1 MDPANRAGRLRNVP
15 RLDKIPPDVRTTYLG
30 EFTHEHADKI
40 AAELE
45 ARQIVWWFKQP
56 GFISRVWEHGVR
68 LFVDRTRLEECERI
82 AAEVIGG

>member
-1 MDPANRAGRLRNVP
+1 MP

-30 EFTHEHADKI
+30 EFTHEHAEKI

-45 ARQIVWWFKQP
+45 ARGIVWWFKQP